1 MRPVPSNIASRL
13 TQAAGP
19 IARRGLEQTTIEE
32 VADATGVPKATLY
45 YYFTG
50 KEEILAFLF
59 AELLGI
65 MAEQVARAVEGS
77 GPAAERLHEVLV
89 AQLSVMVEQRD
100 ACQALLG
107 DLGRAGR
114 IPEIAAAIDHAYLAP
129 VRQLL
134 AEGAVDGSL
143 RPAADPQAVA
153 LAVFGA
159 VTTWGL
165 FGLLDEERVDAAK
178 EADVLFDLLLRG
190 CGAAGAPPA
199 G

>member
-77 GPAAERLHEVLV
+77 GPAAERLHQVLV

-129 VRQLL
+129 VRRLL
-134 AEGAVDGSL
+134 AEGAGDGSL

-190 CGAAGAPPA
+190 CGTAGPPQI